1 MTSRERF
8 WKAVHLEEPDR
19 VPVSPYIVYLAAAL
33 AGMKP
38 AEFGWSVDKTH
49 QALFKTYE
57 YFDKEI
63 DALHIMCMRFAYT
76 NVFPSA
82 YSTLYFNWEFPID
95 SIPQFVQTK
104 GEYGEDLYDQVLEE
118 GFTYLIPSSR
128 IQIDK
133 VVETYSKEALIHR
146 EWMRRWGEEDIVN
159 LAGPMT
165 TIPSDL
171 LIYAR
176 GAEGFLD
183 LVLHPEKL
191 KAVNDAMTPGM
202 IAVNKFL
209 ARRAN
214 SNIQRI
220 SVQNFTADMVSPK
233 TFEELC
239 WPWMKKAIEEFL
251 AEEDCTIILHLDG
264 NWKPLYPFFQ
274 DFPPKRIIMELEFS
288 DMKEAKKIL
297 GKTVCL
303 KGNVSCTDLAFAPA
317 NRIQDVCKQLIDDC
331 ASGGGFILSS
341 GCEAP
346 VDSKPENI
354 EAMIDTA
361 STYGKY

>member
-19 VPVSPYIVYLAAAL
+19 VPVSPYMVYFAAKL

-38 AEFGWSVDKTH
+38 AEFGWSVGKTH
-49 QALFKTYE
+49 KALFRTYE
-57 YFDKEI
+57 YFNKEI

-76 NVFPSA
+76 GVFPSA
-82 YSTLYFNWEFPID
+82 YSALYFDWEFPTNNL
-95 SIPQFVQTK
+95 PQFVQK
-104 GEYGEDLYDQVLEE
+104 EEKYGADLYDQILEQ
-118 GFTYLIPSSR
+118 GFTYLIPPSR
-128 IQIDK
+128 IHMNEIE
-133 VVETYSKEALIHR
+133 ETYSKETLIHR
-146 EWMRRWGEEDIVN
+146 KWMKTWEKEDIVN

-165 TIPSDL
+165 TIPADL

-176 GAEGFLD
+176 GTEGFLD
-183 LVLHPEKL
+183 LVTYPEKM

-209 ARRAN
+209 AKRAN
-214 SNIQRI
+214 INIQRV

-239 WPWMKKAIEEFL
+239 WPWMKKMIEEFL
-251 AEEDCTIILHLDG
+251 TEDCTIILHLDG
-264 NWKPLYPFFQ
+264 NWKPLYLFFQ
-274 DFPPKRIIMELEFS
+274 DLPPKRIIMELEYT
-288 DMKEAKKIL
+288 DMKEAKRLL
-297 GKTVCL
+297 GNTLCL
-303 KGNVSCTDLAFAPA
+303 KGNVSCSDLAFGTVS
-317 NRIQDVCKQLIDDC
+317 QVEDLCKQLIDDC

-346 VDSKPENI
+346 VNSKPQNI
-354 EAMIDTA
+354 EAMINTA
-361 STYGKY
+361 ITYGKY